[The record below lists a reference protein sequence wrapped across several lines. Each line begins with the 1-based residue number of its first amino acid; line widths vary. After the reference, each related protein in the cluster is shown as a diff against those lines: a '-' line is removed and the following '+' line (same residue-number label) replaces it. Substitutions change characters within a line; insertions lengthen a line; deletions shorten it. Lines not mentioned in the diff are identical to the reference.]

1 MPDLNA
7 ETVLEQL
14 QPIFEEALNEPG
26 LKITLE
32 SNAKNTANW
41 DSLAHIEIIELTELH
56 FGVKF
61 ALGELQ
67 DLKEVR
73 DLVNLILKKKGLA

>member
-1 MPDLNA
+1 MSNLNA

-14 QPIFEEALNEPG
+14 QPIFEEALATPG
-26 LKITLE
+26 LKITMQ
-32 SNAKNTANW
+32 SNAKNTPNW

-67 DLKEVR
+67 ELKEVS
-73 DLVNLILKKKGLA
+73 DLVHLILKKKGA